1 MFHKDAI
8 DQHNKLKKVK
18 GLAGFKVN
26 YAIKKNLALLKPE
39 IDILTKQETEIED
52 ITKPFKEAVNK
63 EIVRL
68 AGGKATVVEGK
79 PGYVVPKDKV
89 SAFEKFQLEQRKK
102 YEKLFAKQEA
112 EVKKYKKF
120 IEETESPFSPWL
132 IDIEDVP
139 ADINTEQMDAIFDLI
154 KHE

>member
-8 DQHNKLKKVK
+8 DQYNKLKEVK
-18 GLAGFKVN
+18 GLSGFKIN

-52 ITKPFKEAVNK
+52 ITKPFKEAVNN
-63 EIVRL
+63 EIIKL
-68 AGGKATVVEGK
+68 SGGKTTIVEGK

-89 SAFEKFQLEQRKK
+89 LAFEKFQLEQRKK
-102 YEKLFAKQEA
+102 HQKSFAKQEV
-112 EVKKYKKF
+112 ELKKYKKF
-120 IEETESPFSPWL
+120 IEETESPYTPWL

-139 ADINTEQMDAIFDLI
+139 EDINTEQMDAIYDLI